1 MSVNPLFYLYREP
14 DMLSFIVTRYAY
26 RKINLDTG
34 GQNNY
39 FIADLDGVEDDGG
52 KNLILS

>member
-1 MSVNPLFYLYREP
+1 MSVNPLFYLYHEH